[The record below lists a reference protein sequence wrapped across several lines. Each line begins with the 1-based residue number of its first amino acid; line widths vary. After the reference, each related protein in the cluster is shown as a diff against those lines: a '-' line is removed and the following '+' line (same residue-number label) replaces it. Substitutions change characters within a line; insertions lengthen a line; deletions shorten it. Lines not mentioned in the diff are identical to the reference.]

1 MIDKFY
7 SVKKATPWF
16 AVFSGVFFV
25 FLQVSLFALFFFL
38 DVTIDVIIIDVMI
51 AFIFHVFW
59 CFHVFC
65 NTSAMGLREC
75 FLLSGV
81 FSWHCFPTFDACTIK
96 TCFFF
101 RVPWEPT
108 VQPQWQQGLIMWLK
122 TKFWSSCL
130 FESHSNSET

>member
-16 AVFSGVFFV
+16 AVFSGFFCVLASIIICVILLFWCYHWCYYNWCYDCIYFSCFLVFSC
-25 FLQVSLFALFFFL
+25 FLQHECHGFERVLFTLRSFQLTLLSHIRCVHYQNLFFL
-38 DVTIDVIIIDVMI
+38 
-51 AFIFHVFW
+51 
-59 CFHVFC
+59 
-65 NTSAMGLREC
+65 
-75 FLLSGV
+75 
-81 FSWHCFPTFDACTIK
+81 
-96 TCFFF
+96 